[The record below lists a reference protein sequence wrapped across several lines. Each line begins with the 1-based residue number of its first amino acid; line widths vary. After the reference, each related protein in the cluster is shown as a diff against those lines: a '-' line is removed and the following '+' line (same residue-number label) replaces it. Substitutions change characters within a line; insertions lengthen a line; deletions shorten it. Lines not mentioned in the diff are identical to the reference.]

1 MHLCKQIK
9 KSESEKLSLF
19 VRGLIP
25 SGRAFVFSK
34 EPKTFRE
41 ALNAARLA
49 VSVQLTANEFVPN
62 SVHALNSGQ
71 VLESKLDRV
80 GQARVSLKSVT
91 DIYHSDVYNHNFR
104 QLWTSVIV

>member
-9 KSESEKLSLF
+9 KSESEQLSLF

-25 SGRAFVFSK
+25 SIRAFVFSK

-49 VSVQLTANEFVPN
+49 VSVQQTAKET
-62 SVHALNSGQ
+62 
-71 VLESKLDRV
+71 ESSSTTMVNTK
-80 GQARVSLKSVT
+80 
-91 DIYHSDVYNHNFR
+91 
-104 QLWTSVIV
+104 